1 MLIVTKSA
9 LLEYI
14 GKVDELA
21 DESFTLVGMGGT
33 SLALQDIKR
42 TTYDV
47 DVMVAKGVYESF
59 VALRRRVPDIKHVD
73 SFRPGRAV
81 SVLLPSDYLELSLH
95 CKTYSKIELFALNVV
110 DVIITKSARLEP
122 KDFMDIEACRTG
134 IAGSVIIDRLGD
146 YRPTDIHLN
155 KIRRVLV
162 DIFKV
167 PDGELP

>member
-9 LLEYI
+9 LLEYV

-21 DESFTLVGMGGT
+21 DEPFTLVGMGGT
-33 SLALQDIKR
+33 SLALQDIKQA
-42 TTYDV
+42 TYDV

-59 VALRRRVPDIKHVD
+59 VTLRRRVPDIRHVD

-81 SVLLPSDYLELSLH
+81 LVTLPPDYLELSMH
-95 CKTYSKIELFALNVV
+95 CKTYSKIELFALSVV

-122 KDFMDIEACRTG
+122 KDFVDIEMCRAGMTG
-134 IAGSVIIDRLGD
+134 STIVDRLGE
-146 YRPTDIHLN
+146 YRPTDNHLN

-162 DIFKV
+162 EIFKV
-167 PDGELP
+167 PIGELP